1 VKLCLLQLAVWQGA
15 GCVVAHFHQVHHL
28 PDHFVVD
35 VCASHHCLRGQLAA
49 QYHQTLQPDT
59 SDCSSAA
66 QRCHA
71 SKLVL

>member
-1 VKLCLLQLAVWQGA
+1 MKLCLLQLAVWQGA
-15 GCVVAHFHQVHHL
+15 DCVVAQFQLVHQL
-28 PDHFVVD
+28 PDHFLVD
-35 VCASHHCLRGQLAA
+35 VYASHHLLCGQLAA
-49 QYHQTLQPDT
+49 QYHQTLQLDT